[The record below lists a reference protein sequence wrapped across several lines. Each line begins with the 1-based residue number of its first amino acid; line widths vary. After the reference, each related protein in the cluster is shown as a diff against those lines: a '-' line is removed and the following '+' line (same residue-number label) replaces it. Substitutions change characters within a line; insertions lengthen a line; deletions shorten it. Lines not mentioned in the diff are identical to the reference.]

1 MKVSNEMIARLKE
14 VAEELYYDYEVVAI
28 RVQDPEFELG
38 EMDHKSHVWVDGDET
53 DEELDGVCGIRS
65 NMAEIVFNSFFSCVY
80 PGEHVAIIAGNRYT
94 CGEDRGEVI
103 IEDPVVVEVLA

>member
-1 MKVSNEMIARLKE
+1 MKVCNEMIARLKE

-38 EMDHKSHVWVDGDET
+38 EMGHKSHVWVDGDET

-65 NMAEIVFNSFFSCVY
+65 NMAESVFNSFFSYVY
-80 PGEHVAIIAGNRYT
+80 PGKHVAIIAGNRYT

>member
-38 EMDHKSHVWVDGDET
+38 EIDHKSHVWVDGDET

-65 NMAEIVFNSFFSCVY
+65 DMAERVFNSSFSCVY
-80 PGEHVAIIAGNRYT
+80 PGEHVAIIAGNCYT
-94 CGEDRGEVI
+94 GGEDRGEVI